1 MLWVTAGHCS
11 YCFQMLWGLL
21 VVAVVVVVVIVT
33 APKGAGA
40 GLQRVVVAAGAMNR
54 CPSHTVSGVV
64 LHATCPGLGN

>member
-1 MLWVTAGHCS
+1 M
-11 YCFQMLWGLL
+11 
-21 VVAVVVVVVIVT
+21 VAVVVVVVIVT

-40 GLQRVVVAAGAMNR
+40 GLQRVVAAGAMNR